1 MAKVKKKST
10 APVQEDSLDTK
21 EQVQEGETDVQERDE
36 SNENDTTHIDTQ
48 ASETDAQERDEEGQ
62 GEDQTPVVEKQQL
75 TISNPTNT
83 PRGVQLKKGTV
94 VLRPG
99 EVRIVPDDEADE
111 IRALFRSRSF
121 QKLVDSGLFRV
132 SGLGDEELIS
142 QKTPEPPKELVDSV
156 TVKDTGLRVGASAD
170 RNYNPDSGQK
180 LKVVGHQ
187 AGGPVTVG

>member
-1 MAKVKKKST
+1 MAKVREKN
-10 APVQEDSLDTK
+10 ADPVQEENLDTT
-21 EQVQEGETDVQERDE
+21 EQEAETAAPERDE
-36 SNENDTTHIDTQ
+36 
-48 ASETDAQERDEEGQ
+48 
-62 GEDQTPVVEKQQL
+62 EDQTPVVEKQQL

-83 PRGVQLKKGTV
+83 PRGIQLKKGTV

-99 EVRIVPDDEADE
+99 EVRVVPYDEADE

-187 AGGPVTVG
+187 AGGPVTVD

>member
-1 MAKVKKKST
+1 MARVKKKST
-10 APVQEDSLDTK
+10 APVQEDNLDTK
-21 EQVQEGETDVQERDE
+21 GQVQEGETDAQERDE
-36 SNENDTTHIDTQ
+36 SNENDTTHVNTQ
-48 ASETDAQERDEEGQ
+48 APETDVQERDEEDQ
-62 GEDQTPVVEKQQL
+62 GEGQAPVVEKQQL

-142 QKTPEPPKELVDSV
+142 QKTPAPPKELVDSV

>member
-1 MAKVKKKST
+1 MAKVRKKNADS
-10 APVQEDSLDTK
+10 VQEENLDTT
-21 EQVQEGETDVQERDE
+21 EQAQEAETAAPERDE
-36 SNENDTTHIDTQ
+36 
-48 ASETDAQERDEEGQ
+48 
-62 GEDQTPVVEKQQL
+62 EDQTPVVEKQQL

-83 PRGVQLKKGTV
+83 PRGIQLKKGTV

-99 EVRIVPDDEADE
+99 EVRVVPYDEADE

-170 RNYNPDSGQK
+170 RNYNPDSEQK

-187 AGGPVTVG
+187 AGGPVTVD

>member
-1 MAKVKKKST
+1 MAKGRKKNT
-10 APVQEDSLDTK
+10 DPVQEENLDTT
-21 EQVQEGETDVQERDE
+21 EQVQETET
-36 SNENDTTHIDTQ
+36 
-48 ASETDAQERDEEGQ
+48 AAQERDEE
-62 GEDQTPVVEKQQL
+62 DKTPVVAKQQL

-83 PRGVQLKKGTV
+83 PRGIQLKKGTV

-99 EVRIVPDDEADE
+99 EVRVVPYDEADE

-142 QKTPEPPKELVDSV
+142 QKTPEPPKDLVDSV

-170 RNYNPDSGQK
+170 RNYNPDSEQK

-187 AGGPVTVG
+187 AGGPATVD

>member
-1 MAKVKKKST
+1 MAKVKKKKT
-10 APVQEDSLDTK
+10 APVQEDNLDTK
-21 EQVQEGETDVQERDE
+21 EQVQEGKTNAQKRDE
-36 SNENDTTHIDTQ
+36 SDENNVTHTDTQ
-48 ASETDAQERDEEGQ
+48 DSETDAQKRDKKGR
-62 GEDQTPVVEKQQL
+62 GKGKSPVVEKQQL

-121 QKLVDSGLFRV
+121 QRLVDSGLFRV

-142 QKTPEPPKELVDSV
+142 QKTPEPPKELVSSV
-156 TVKDTGLRVGASAD
+156 TVKDTGIRVGASAD
-170 RNYNPDSGQK
+170 RSYNPESGQK

-187 AGGPVTVG
+187 AGGSVTVG

>member
-1 MAKVKKKST
+1 MAKVRKKN
-10 APVQEDSLDTK
+10 ADPVQEENLDTT
-21 EQVQEGETDVQERDE
+21 EQAQEAETAAPERDE
-36 SNENDTTHIDTQ
+36 
-48 ASETDAQERDEEGQ
+48 
-62 GEDQTPVVEKQQL
+62 EDQTPVVEKQQL

-83 PRGVQLKKGTV
+83 PRGIQLKKGTV

-99 EVRIVPDDEADE
+99 EVRVVPYDEADE

>member
-1 MAKVKKKST
+1 MAKVKKKDA
-10 APVQEDSLDTK
+10 APVQEDNLDTK
-21 EQVQEGETDVQERDE
+21 GKVQERDE
-36 SNENDTTHIDTQ
+36 SNEDDATHIDAQ
-48 ASETDAQERDEEGQ
+48 ASETDTQERDEEGR
-62 GEDQTPVVEKQQL
+62 GKDQAPATEKQQL

-99 EVRIVPDDEADE
+99 EVRVVPDDEADE

-142 QKTPEPPKELVDSV
+142 QKTPAPPKELVDSV

>member
-1 MAKVKKKST
+1 MARVKKKST
-10 APVQEDSLDTK
+10 APVQEDNLDTK
-21 EQVQEGETDVQERDE
+21 GQVQEGETDAQERDE

-48 ASETDAQERDEEGQ
+48 ASETGAQERDEEDQ

-99 EVRIVPDDEADE
+99 EVRVVPDDEADE

-132 SGLGDEELIS
+132 SGLGDAELIS
-142 QKTPEPPKELVDSV
+142 QKTPAPPKELVDSV

>member
-1 MAKVKKKST
+1 MAKVKKKSA
-10 APVQEDSLDTK
+10 APVQEDNLDTK
-21 EQVQEGETDVQERDE
+21 EQVQEGETDAR
-36 SNENDTTHIDTQ
+36 
-48 ASETDAQERDEEGQ
+48 ERDEEDQ
-62 GEDQTPVVEKQQL
+62 GEGQAPVVEKQQL

-187 AGGPVTVG
+187 AGGTVTVG

>member
-1 MAKVKKKST
+1 M
-10 APVQEDSLDTK
+10 
-21 EQVQEGETDVQERDE
+21 
-36 SNENDTTHIDTQ
+36 
-48 ASETDAQERDEEGQ
+48 
-62 GEDQTPVVEKQQL
+62 
-75 TISNPTNT
+75 
-83 PRGVQLKKGTV
+83 

-99 EVRIVPDDEADE
+99 EVRVVPDDEADE

-142 QKTPEPPKELVDSV
+142 QKTPAPPKELVDSV

>member
-1 MAKVKKKST
+1 MARVKKKST
-10 APVQEDSLDTK
+10 APVQEDNLDTK
-21 EQVQEGETDVQERDE
+21 ELAQKGKTDVQERDE

-48 ASETDAQERDEEGQ
+48 APETDVQERDEEDQ
-62 GEDQTPVVEKQQL
+62 GEGQAPVVEKQQL

-142 QKTPEPPKELVDSV
+142 QKTPEPPKGLVDSV

>member
-1 MAKVKKKST
+1 MAKGKKKNT
-10 APVQEDSLDTK
+10 TPVQEDNLDTK
-21 EQVQEGETDVQERDE
+21 GQVQEGETDAQERDE
-36 SNENDTTHIDTQ
+36 SNENDTTYIDTQ
-48 ASETDAQERDEEGQ
+48 VSETDAQERDEEDQ
-62 GEDQTPVVEKQQL
+62 GEGQAPVVEKQQL

-142 QKTPEPPKELVDSV
+142 QKTPEPPKGLVDSV

>member
-1 MAKVKKKST
+1 MAKVKKKSA
-10 APVQEDSLDTK
+10 APVQKDNLDTK
-21 EQVQEGETDVQERDE
+21 EQVQEGETDARERDE

-48 ASETDAQERDEEGQ
+48 APETDVQERDEEDQ
-62 GEDQTPVVEKQQL
+62 GEGQAPVVEKQQL

-187 AGGPVTVG
+187 AGGTVTVG

>member
-1 MAKVKKKST
+1 MARVKKKST
-10 APVQEDSLDTK
+10 APVQEDNLDTK
-21 EQVQEGETDVQERDE
+21 ELAQKGKTDVQERDE

-48 ASETDAQERDEEGQ
+48 APETDVQERDEEDQ
-62 GEDQTPVVEKQQL
+62 GEGQAPVVEKQQL

-142 QKTPEPPKELVDSV
+142 QKTPEPPKDLVDSV

>member
-10 APVQEDSLDTK
+10 APVQEDNLDTK
-21 EQVQEGETDVQERDE
+21 EQVQEGETDARERDE

-48 ASETDAQERDEEGQ
+48 APETDVQERDEEDQ
-62 GEDQTPVVEKQQL
+62 GEGQAPVVEKQQL

-187 AGGPVTVG
+187 AGGTVTVG

>member
-1 MAKVKKKST
+1 MAKGRKKNT
-10 APVQEDSLDTK
+10 DPVQEENLDTA
-21 EQVQEGETDVQERDE
+21 EQVQEAET
-36 SNENDTTHIDTQ
+36 
-48 ASETDAQERDEEGQ
+48 AAPERDEE
-62 GEDQTPVVEKQQL
+62 DKTPVVAKQQL

-83 PRGVQLKKGTV
+83 PRGIQLKKGTV

-99 EVRIVPDDEADE
+99 EVRVVPYDEADE

-142 QKTPEPPKELVDSV
+142 QKTPEPPKDLVDSV

-170 RNYNPDSGQK
+170 RNYNPDSEQK

-187 AGGPVTVG
+187 AGGPVTVD

>member
-1 MAKVKKKST
+1 MARVKKKST
-10 APVQEDSLDTK
+10 APVQEDNLDTK
-21 EQVQEGETDVQERDE
+21 GQVQEGETDAQERDE

-48 ASETDAQERDEEGQ
+48 ASETDAQEHDEEDQ

-75 TISNPTNT
+75 TISNPTIT

-142 QKTPEPPKELVDSV
+142 QKTPAPPKELVDSV

-170 RNYNPDSGQK
+170 RNYNPDSEQK

-187 AGGPVTVG
+187 AGGPVAVG